1 MTFTLIQHQWK
12 AFWRSKNTGQ
22 SILIQVVLGIFILYI
37 LVNLLAL
44 SFFLDKILEEI
55 FPDKAIVASFTGFLL
70 YYFLFDL
77 MLRYQFQELPTLRVK
92 PYLHLPVKRSQ
103 IINYLS
109 FISLWSGF
117 NLAPFLLT
125 VPFLA
130 KIVLPQYGIGV
141 FAGFIIAIAALT
153 FFNHFFS
160 LWLKR
165 KENANAYIMLV
176 FLACIGGLAYVDFS
190 LHLVSISNFS
200 ASLFGKIL
208 SNPSISLL
216 LLIPFTGIFL
226 LNYFYLKRNL
236 YLDGLQSSAE
246 KQKSSSEYPFLNR
259 FGIVGDLAAAE
270 LKLIFRNKR
279 SKSAVIKSFLFIFY
293 GLLFYGNPTF
303 AGQTNSFYPLF
314 CGMLMTG
321 IFIINY
327 GQFMFGWQSSHFD
340 GILAN
345 RIGTENFFK
354 SKFLLF
360 TLFATVNFI
369 LTIPYV
375 YFGWQILLVHLAMYL
390 WNIGVNTILVLY
402 FANRN
407 FKSIDLS
414 KSASFNWQGVGASQW
429 VLSIPLLLGPFIVY
443 FPLYWMGFEN
453 LATAM
458 IGIIGLTFIVT
469 RKFWIA
475 ALTSNFN
482 TKRYQIAEGF
492 RNK

>member
-1 MTFTLIQHQWK
+1 MTFTLIRHQWK
-12 AFWRSKNTGQ
+12 AFWRSKNTDQ
-22 SILIQVVLGIFILYI
+22 SILIQVVMGIFILYF

-55 FPDKAIVASFTGFLL
+55 FPDKSIVTSFTGFLL
-70 YYFLFDL
+70 YYFFLDL
-77 MLRYQFQELPTLRVK
+77 LVRYQFQELPTLRVK
-92 PYLHLPVKRSQ
+92 PYLHLPVRRSQ

-125 VPFLA
+125 VPFLV
-130 KIVLPQYGIGV
+130 KIVLPQYGISV
-141 FAGFIIAIAALT
+141 FTGFVIAIVALT

-165 KENANAYIMLV
+165 KENANAWIMLI
-176 FLACIGGLAYVDFS
+176 FLACIGGLAYTDFS
-190 LHLVSISNFS
+190 LHLISISNFS
-200 ASLFGKIL
+200 TFLFAEII
-208 SNPSISLL
+208 SNPSISLV
-216 LLIPFTGIFL
+216 LLIPFAAIFL
-226 LNYFYLKRNL
+226 LNYFYLKTNL
-236 YLDGLQSSAE
+236 YLDELHSSAE
-246 KQKSSSEYPFLNR
+246 KQKTSPDIPFLNR
-259 FGIVGDLAAAE
+259 FGVAGDLAATE

-279 SKSAVIKSFLFIFY
+279 SKSTVIKSFLFLFY
-293 GLLFYGNPTF
+293 GLFFYN
-303 AGQTNSFYPLF
+303 NSVSVHEANYWFPLF
-314 CGMLMTG
+314 SGMFMTG
-321 IFIINY
+321 SFIIAY

-340 GILAN
+340 GLLAN
-345 RIGTENFFK
+345 KIDIKDFFK

-360 TLFATVNFI
+360 TLFASVNFI
-369 LTIPYV
+369 LIIPYV
-375 YFGWQILLVHLAMYL
+375 YFGWRILLMHSVVYL

-429 VLSIPLLLGPFIVY
+429 ILSIPLLFGPFIIF

-458 IGIIGLTFIVT
+458 VGIVGMGFIVT
-469 RKFWIA
+469 RKFWTA

>member
-1 MTFTLIQHQWK
+1 MTLTLIRQQWK

-22 SILIQVVLGIFILYI
+22 SILIQVILGIFILYI
-37 LVNLLAL
+37 LINLLAV
-44 SFFLDKILEEI
+44 SFFLDKILGEI
-55 FPDKAIVASFTGFLL
+55 FPGKNILSSFSGLLL

-77 MLRYQFQELPTLRVK
+77 ILRYQFQELPTLRVK
-92 PYLHLPVKRSQ
+92 PYLHLPIKRSQ

-130 KIVLPQYGIGV
+130 KIVLPQYGVSV

-165 KENANAYIMLV
+165 KENGNAWVMLI
-176 FLACIGGLAYVDFS
+176 FLASIGGLAYIDFS
-190 LHLVSISNFS
+190 LHLISISGFS
-200 ASLFGKIL
+200 DFIFSGIIKNSLL
-208 SNPSISLL
+208 SFL
-216 LLIPFTGIFL
+216 LLIPFASIFL
-226 LNYFYLKRNL
+226 VNYFYLKKNL
-236 YLDGLQSSAE
+236 YLDELHSSTE
-246 KQKSSSEYPFLNR
+246 NQKSSSEIPFLNR
-259 FGIVGDLAAAE
+259 FGVVGDLAATE

-293 GLLFYGNPTF
+293 GLLFYTNPRLGSQSNIF
-303 AGQTNSFYPLF
+303 APIF
-314 CGMLMTG
+314 CGLLMTG
-321 IFIINY
+321 IFIVNY

-340 GILAN
+340 GLLAN
-345 RIGTENFFK
+345 KISVSDFFK

-360 TLFATVNFI
+360 TLFATVNLI

-375 YFGWQILLVHLAMYL
+375 YFGWRILIMHTAMFL
-390 WNIGVNTILVLY
+390 WNLGVNATLVLY

-429 VLSIPLLLGPFIVY
+429 ILSIPLFLGPFII
-443 FPLYWMGFEN
+443 FLPLYWMGLES
-453 LATAM
+453 LAIAM
-458 IGIIGLTFIVT
+458 VGIIGLGFIIT
-469 RKFWIA
+469 RKFWVET
-475 ALTSNFN
+475 LSSNFKN
-482 TKRYQIAEGF
+482 KRYQIAEGF